1 MRGSR
6 RVEPVDRFR
15 HDAYRGV
22 KADAVVGSEQVV
34 VECLGHTDDRRTV
47 IGQPRRYSVRAVAA
61 DGDQCV
67 EVLLDSGQDP
77 FAPTRRTVEVVARRA
92 EQGST
97 LGDDALKVVSDEWTS
112 GVFTGQAGPAVGDAD
127 DLVTVSNRHLAD
139 GPNGRV
145 EAGRVATRRKNTDTQ
160 CNSSEP
166 NRLNLRR
173 VYDGFI
179 AMSK

>member
-1 MRGSR
+1 M
-6 RVEPVDRFR
+6 F
-15 HDAYRGV
+15 
-22 KADAVVGSEQVV
+22 
-34 VECLGHTDDRRTV
+34 
-47 IGQPRRYSVRAVAA
+47 
-61 DGDQCV
+61 
-67 EVLLDSGQDP
+67 LDSGQDA

-97 LGDDALKVVSDEWTS
+97 LGDDALKVVSDEWSS
-112 GVFTGQAGPAVGDAD
+112 GVFAGQAGPAVGYAD

-166 NRLNLRR
+166 NRLNLTQGLRR
-173 VYDGFI
+173 ALTQCRSEFSCNRRHSREGGARNVGDYETGTGVD
-179 AMSK
+179 SVSS